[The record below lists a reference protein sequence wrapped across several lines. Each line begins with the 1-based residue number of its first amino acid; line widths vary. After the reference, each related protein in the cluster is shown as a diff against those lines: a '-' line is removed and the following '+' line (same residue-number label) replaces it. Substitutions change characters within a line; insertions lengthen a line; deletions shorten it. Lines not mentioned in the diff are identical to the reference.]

1 MISRLYSLGDGT
13 EGIDSMA
20 EKTDRKKAIWK
31 SIRGRAAPY
40 VLIMPIVL
48 YYAAFWLRPVIT
60 SISGAFMDATGHFTF
75 QNFVMVLNDKAFM
88 PALRNTAVI
97 VVFSVTLEFFVAL
110 FLALLIN
117 RRFTGS
123 SIFLFLSMV
132 PMALPAAAAGAM
144 WITGLTAH
152 GWMNSLLQY
161 LGLLSEGGKIYWL
174 AGSELSLLAL
184 LIVIDAWQVI
194 PSVMIILLAGLQNIP
209 EETKEA
215 GYVFGGNYLTVL
227 RKITLPM
234 LRPTIQTAVILR
246 LISAIQIW
254 LIVVVLLG
262 FSRLP
267 VLVERIVYY
276 HEEVSGLYISYQMA
290 TTYTVI
296 VSVIVSL
303 AALAYLQVSGAF
315 KRDKEQVA

>member
-1 MISRLYSLGDGT
+1 MTKKDWKRIG
-13 EGIDSMA
+13 
-20 EKTDRKKAIWK
+20 RKAV
-31 SIRGRAAPY
+31 PY
-40 VLIMPIVL
+40 ILILPIVI

-60 SISGAFMDATGHFTF
+60 AVIGSFTDADGLFTL
-75 QNFVMVLNDKAFM
+75 QNFVMVFTEENFV
-88 PALRNTAVI
+88 PALKNTAIIVI
-97 VVFSVTLEFFVAL
+97 FSVTLEFLAAL

-117 RRFTGS
+117 RKFAGS
-123 SIFLFLSMV
+123 GFFLFLAMI

-144 WITGLTAH
+144 WTTGLTAH
-152 GWMNSLLQY
+152 GWMNSLLYY
-161 LGLLSEGGKIYWL
+161 LGFLAQGDKIYWL
-174 AGSELSLLAL
+174 AGSELSLLVL
-184 LIVIDAWQVI
+184 LIIIDAWQVI

-209 EETKEA
+209 EEAKEA
-215 GYVFGGNYLTVL
+215 GYVFGGNFGTVL

-234 LRPTIQTAVILR
+234 LKPTIQTAVILR

-254 LIVVVLLG
+254 LIVVFLLG

-267 VLVERIVYY
+267 VLVERVVYY
-276 HEEVSGLYISYQMA
+276 TKEVDQLYISYQMA
-290 TTYTVI
+290 SGYTLI